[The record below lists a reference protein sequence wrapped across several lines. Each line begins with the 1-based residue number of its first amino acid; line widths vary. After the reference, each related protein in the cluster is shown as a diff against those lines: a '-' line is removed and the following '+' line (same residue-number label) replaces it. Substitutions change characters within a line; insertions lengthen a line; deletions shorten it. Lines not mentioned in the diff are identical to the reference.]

1 MSNPEALL
9 GLLLDIAVGFA
20 GSVVDPS
27 ADGQVGEA
35 LDPGPSGLGAI
46 LGSSREEHLQSEELD
61 LQLGKELPE
70 PDRVLDLLL
79 VKAWLQLP
87 FSNRKLV
94 PGLSGV
100 HF

>member
-9 GLLLDIAVGFA
+9 GLSLGIAVGFA

-27 ADGQVGEA
+27 ADGQAGEA
-35 LDPGPSGLGAI
+35 LDPGPSGLGA
-46 LGSSREEHLQSEELD
+46 LPGSSREEHLQFEELD
-61 LQLGKELPE
+61 LQLGEGLPE

-94 PGLSGV
+94 LGLSEV